1 MDPTWL
7 IIKVMVPKGCCDRWD
22 AMIGKIGV
30 VSYHLQS
37 FLELII
43 LCAMACRLYILMLWL
58 ERRQCTNRGFDL
70 LASLGK

>member
-1 MDPTWL
+1 
-7 IIKVMVPKGCCDRWD
+7 
-22 AMIGKIGV
+22 MIGKIGV

-58 ERRQCTNRGFDL
+58 GRRRCTNRGFDL